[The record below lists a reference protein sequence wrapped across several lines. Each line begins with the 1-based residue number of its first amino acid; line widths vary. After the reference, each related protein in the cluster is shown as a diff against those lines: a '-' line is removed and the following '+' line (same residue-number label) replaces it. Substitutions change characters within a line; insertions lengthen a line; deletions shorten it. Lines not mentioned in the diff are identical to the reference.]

1 VASRRSRGPSNPWAA
16 FAGQAGFFFDCQAV
30 VALRLL
36 RIAGGGTIASSEA
49 NRMVSEKVSTFVDA
63 HMDAISAFQH
73 SGIEGASA
81 AVARRYQKAVSGN
94 RRRLSA
100 LS

>member
-1 VASRRSRGPSNPWAA
+1 
-16 FAGQAGFFFDCQAV
+16 
-30 VALRLL
+30 
-36 RIAGGGTIASSEA
+36 
-49 NRMVSEKVSTFVDA
+49 MVSEKVSTFVDA
-63 HMDAISAFQH
+63 QMDAISAFQH

-100 LS
+100 PT

>member
-1 VASRRSRGPSNPWAA
+1 MATSRRRGPSNPWAA
-16 FAGQAGFFFDCQAV
+16 FAGQAGFLLDCQAV

-36 RIAGGGTIASSEA
+36 RLAGGGTIASSEA
-49 NRMVSEKVSTFVDA
+49 NRMISEKVSTFVDA
-63 HMDAISAFQH
+63 QMDAISAFQH

-81 AVARRYQKAVSGN
+81 AVARRYQRAVSGN

-100 LS
+100 ST